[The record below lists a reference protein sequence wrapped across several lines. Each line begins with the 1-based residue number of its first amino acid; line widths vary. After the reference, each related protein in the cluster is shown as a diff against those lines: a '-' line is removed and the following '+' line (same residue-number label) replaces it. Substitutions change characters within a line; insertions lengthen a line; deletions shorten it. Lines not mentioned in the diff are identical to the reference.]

1 MFFSIRLMKVIPK
14 TFLSERKS
22 RKTQEIDKKSELR
35 GVERKR
41 REKVK
46 TAVSLLNPK
55 TKFCFLPMSKIRELM
70 N

>member
-1 MFFSIRLMKVIPK
+1 MKVIPK
-14 TFLSERKS
+14 SFPSETKARIAQ
-22 RKTQEIDKKSELR
+22 KTDKKSKGR

-55 TKFCFLPMSKIRELM
+55 TISKFCFLRMPKIGKLMS
-70 N
+70 

>member
-1 MFFSIRLMKVIPK
+1 MKVIPK

-55 TKFCFLPMSKIRELM
+55 TISKFCFLRMSKIRELM

>member
-1 MFFSIRLMKVIPK
+1 MKVIPK
-14 TFLSERKS
+14 SFPSETKARKAE
-22 RKTQEIDKKSELR
+22 KTDKKGKGR

-46 TAVSLLNPK
+46 TAVSLFNPK
-55 TKFCFLPMSKIRELM
+55 TISKFCFLRMCKIHELM